1 MKNSVSKTENTNGN
15 GGLLSPV
22 TVIKGV
28 GPAKA
33 AALASIGIQTL
44 QDLLNFFPRRYL
56 DRNLTDNVLL
66 KTGETVTLI
75 VEVVDAYLAH
85 GKKSRLVVGA
95 KTRNNERISIVFFRG
110 VNFFQRIFQP
120 GTTLVATGKLEY
132 FRGFQLIHPDYEILT
147 SAIKPTYNVST
158 TSSKTSGS
166 KKENQEPE
174 EELAELPE
182 MIHAG
187 RIIPLYPSGEALKSE
202 GLDSRGFRKIL
213 YSALEKLKG
222 KIPEI
227 LPGEIVKRRGLVPR
241 EESYREIHFPTDEST
256 LENAR
261 YRLKYEELFYFNL
274 LIEHKK
280 KEREKIK
287 RVLWPL
293 PDSQTATAVRKNLP
307 FQLTE
312 DQESALQKIQDLTKK
327 EQPIAVLLQGD
338 VGSGKTLVALLTALR
353 YMDNQIQVCM
363 VAPTEILARQHYQT
377 ILNFL
382 GNMPFLGIEL
392 LVGKEPKKNRYEKLY
407 RIKKGDALFVI
418 GTHSVFQEDVV
429 FSELGLVIIDE
440 QHKFGVDQRETL
452 RSKGKNP
459 DILAMTA
466 TPIPRTLCLTL
477 YGDLDLLTI
486 KSKPKGRMPIQTKW
500 FQEDRRDGVY
510 KSIRKYVSSGR
521 QCYIVYPLVEESE
534 KVDLKSCI
542 EAYEQLKHEI
552 FPDFEVGLVHG
563 KMETEEKDRVMKE
576 FSKNR
581 IQILVSTTVIE
592 VGIDVPNSTVMVIE
606 HADRF
611 GISQLHQLRG
621 RVGRGDQES
630 FCILMTDSKVTEDAK
645 VRLDAMV
652 NLSDGFALSEIDL
665 QLRGPGELMGVRQSG
680 LPDFRIAD
688 LREDSKLI
696 ELTREDAALF
706 GNPGD
711 LEKEEIRGR
720 FSEGRLLFSN

>member
-1 MKNSVSKTENTNGN
+1 MKNSVSKTENTIQNN
-15 GGLLSPV
+15 GLLLPV

-28 GPAKA
+28 GPSKA
-33 AALASIGIQTL
+33 AALASIGIDTL

-75 VEVVDAYLAH
+75 VEVIDAYLAH
-85 GKKSRLVVGA
+85 GKKSRLVVGT

-110 VNFFQRIFQP
+110 VNFFQKIFQP

-147 SAIKPTYNVST
+147 SAIKTTYPISST
-158 TSSKTSGS
+158 GS
-166 KKENQEPE
+166 KKKKQEQEPE
-174 EELAELPE
+174 EELSELPE

-187 RIIPLYPSGEALKSE
+187 RIIPLYPSGEVLKSE

-227 LPGEIVKRRGLVPR
+227 LPNEILKRRGLILR
-241 EESYREIHFPTDEST
+241 EESYREIHFPTDENSLDT
-256 LENAR
+256 AK

-293 PDSQTATAVRKNLP
+293 PESETANKVRKNLP

-312 DQESALQKIQDLTKK
+312 DQNSALQKIKELTNK

-353 YMDNQIQVCM
+353 YIDNQIQVCM

-377 ILNFL
+377 ILSFL

-407 RIKKGDALFVI
+407 RIKKGDTLFVI
-418 GTHSVFQEDVV
+418 GTHSVFQEDVY

-500 FQEDRRDGVY
+500 FQEDRREGIY

-542 EAYEQLKHEI
+542 EAYEYLKHEI

-563 KMETEEKDRVMKE
+563 KMEVEEKDRVMRE

-645 VRLDAMV
+645 VRLEAMV
-652 NLSDGFALSEIDL
+652 NFSDGFALSEIDL

-680 LPDFRIAD
+680 LPDFKIAD
-688 LREDSKLI
+688 LRKDSNLI
-696 ELTREDAALF
+696 ELTREDATLF